1 MLNKEKYMN
10 ELLEFA
16 CTDNKLAITKDGKLR
31 ECRGVRCNECAFE
44 NDGMAS
50 CGNSRRKWMEQEYKE
65 PQADWSRVPVDT
77 PILVRHSESCGWD
90 RRYFAKYNN
99 GLVYAWK
106 QGTTSWSAEDPAY
119 VCDWKYAKLAESE
132 EVMIECIRTAA
143 RDSKTERI
151 KVSCL
156 DIIVTMIGKKPYYE
170 IKYKEIGEDYYHVG
184 YSSYKLENVLA
195 WKDECFEIVKE
206 CRPQTNAD
214 RIRSMTDEELLDF
227 LCSIETYEQGSVKTI
242 EGGVAMCSVTEVEQ
256 WLKAESEG

>member
-1 MLNKEKYMN
+1 MYV
-10 ELLEFA
+10 
-16 CTDNKLAITKDGKLR
+16 I
-31 ECRGVRCNECAFE
+31 
-44 NDGMAS
+44 
-50 CGNSRRKWMEQEYKE
+50 GNMQNLQKARK
-65 PQADWSRVPVDT
+65 
-77 PILVRHSESCGWD
+77 
-90 RRYFAKYNN
+90 
-99 GLVYAWK
+99 
-106 QGTTSWSAEDPAY
+106 
-119 VCDWKYAKLAESE
+119 
-132 EVMIECIRTAA
+132 VMIECIRTAA

-256 WLKAESEG
+256 WLKAESEE